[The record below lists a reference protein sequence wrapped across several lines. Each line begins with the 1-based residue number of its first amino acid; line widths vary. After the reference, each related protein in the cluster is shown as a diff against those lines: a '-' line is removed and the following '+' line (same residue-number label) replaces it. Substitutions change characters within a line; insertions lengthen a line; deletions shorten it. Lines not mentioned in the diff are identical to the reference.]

1 MRVPGAALVAV
12 ASLALA
18 GMVPAG
24 PAVADTVTLGTSK
37 DNTLYQSAT
46 GSLSNG
52 AGSYF
57 FVGRTDAAQIRRGVL
72 AFNVAGSI
80 PAGSTITSVML
91 TLNLSRTRD
100 SSSRTVELRRLLADW
115 GEGTSNADVQEG
127 AGAPATTGDA
137 TWIHRFYNTVFW
149 GSSGG
154 DFSGTESATNDSV
167 GGTGDYTW
175 SSAQMVADVQSWLDN
190 PSGNFG
196 WIVLG
201 NEVQNL
207 TAKRFDTKENGT
219 VGDRPELTITYTT
232 GGVTPTPTQT
242 PTNTP
247 TLALTNTPTPT
258 ATRTPTNTATST
270 PTNTSTPTQ
279 TPTTTP
285 TLALTKTQ
293 TPTNTPTSTP
303 TNTSTPTQTPTNTP
317 TVA

>member
-1 MRVPGAALVAV
+1 MRAPGAALAAV
-12 ASLALA
+12 ATLALA

-24 PAVADTVTLGTSK
+24 PAAADTVTLGTSK

-57 FVGRTDAAQIRRGVL
+57 FVGMTDAAQIRRGVI
-72 AFNVAGSI
+72 AFNVAASI

-100 SSSRTVELRRLLADW
+100 SSSRTVDLRRLLADW

-149 GSSGG
+149 ASSGG
-154 DFSGTESATNDSV
+154 DFSGTVSATNLV
-167 GGTGDYTW
+167 AGTGNYTW

-201 NEVQNL
+201 NESLNQ
-207 TAKRFDTKENGT
+207 TARRFDTKENGT
-219 VGDRPELTITYTT
+219 VGDRPALTITYTT
-232 GGVTPTPTQT
+232 GGLTPTFTPTNTSTPTRT

-258 ATRTPTNTATST
+258 ATRTPTNTPTPALTNT
-270 PTNTSTPTQ
+270 PTPTA
-279 TPTTTP
+279 TR
-285 TLALTKTQ
+285 
-293 TPTNTPTSTP
+293 TPTNTPTLAPTTTP
-303 TNTSTPTQTPTNTP
+303 TPTATRTPTNTP
-317 TVA
+317 

>member
-1 MRVPGAALVAV
+1 MRAPGAALVAV
-12 ASLALA
+12 ATLALA

-24 PAVADTVTLGTSK
+24 PAAADTVTLGTSK

-57 FVGRTDAAQIRRGVL
+57 FVGRTDAAQIRRGVI

-80 PAGSTITSVML
+80 PAGSTITSVTL

-127 AGAPATTGDA
+127 AGAPATTGDV

-149 GSSGG
+149 ASSGG
-154 DFSGTESATNDSV
+154 DFSGTVSATNLV
-167 GGTGDYTW
+167 AGTGNYTW
-175 SSAQMVADVQSWLDN
+175 SSAQMVGDVQSWLDN

-196 WIVLG
+196 RIALG
-201 NEVQNL
+201 NESLNQ
-207 TAKRFDTKENGT
+207 TARRFDTKENGT
-219 VGDRPELTITYTT
+219 VGARPALTITYTT
-232 GGVTPTPTQT
+232 GGGPPPSPRPPPNPPPPPRTTTPTPTPTRT

-258 ATRTPTNTATST
+258 ATRTPTNT
-270 PTNTSTPTQ
+270 
-279 TPTTTP
+279 P
-285 TLALTKTQ
+285 TLALTNTP
-293 TPTNTPTSTP
+293 TPTPTPTTTNTTTPPPTNTTTTP
-303 TNTSTPTQTPTNTP
+303 T
-317 TVA
+317 A